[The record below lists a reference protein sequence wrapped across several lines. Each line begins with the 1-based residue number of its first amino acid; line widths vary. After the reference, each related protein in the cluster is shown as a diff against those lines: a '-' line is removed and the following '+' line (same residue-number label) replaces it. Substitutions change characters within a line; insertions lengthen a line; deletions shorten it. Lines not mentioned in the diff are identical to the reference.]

1 MSTRPGW
8 RQARDAGCRTVATGA
23 AFHLGRAP
31 RAGTHPAAVRGFT
44 LFELLIVF
52 VILGLLAGIV
62 APRFIERQSRS
73 VRQAAQAQ
81 IELIAKALDQYRFDT
96 GHYPDPGHGLAA
108 LSQRPDGVRGWRG
121 PYLTRPVPPDP
132 WGRPYRYQR
141 PGNGA
146 PAFEVRSLGAD
157 GLEGGQGDDA
167 DLAAR

>member
-1 MSTRPGW
+1 MCR
-8 RQARDAGCRTVATGA
+8 RDASGSVCHGIPVART
-23 AFHLGRAP
+23 
-31 RAGTHPAAVRGFT
+31 GTHPAAVRGFT

-73 VRQAAQAQ
+73 ARHAAQAQ
-81 IELIAKALDQYRFDT
+81 IELISKALDQYRFDT
-96 GHYPDPGHGLAA
+96 GHYPDARHGLAA

-121 PYLTRPVPPDP
+121 PYLTRPLPQDP
-132 WGRPYRYQR
+132 WGSPYRYLR
-141 PGNGA
+141 PDDGA

-167 DLAAR
+167 DLTAR